1 MRTRFLT
8 LVILALA
15 IASAAWAQSNNTSQ
29 PATVTFKFSWNEA
42 HPSAYVVVVHN
53 DGEVDYDSQDTGLT
67 SPQVRNWPV
76 ESNAAQLSQTQ
87 DAQSQEPLR
96 KHFRASDMLLKNVF
110 SLADKTRHFAGDFEF
125 RKHAIAQSGIKTLV
139 YDSGTEHHYTS
150 YNWSENQAIQELT
163 SIFEGISNTIEA
175 ERKLEFDRRFEKL
188 ELDQDLGNLEKLS
201 NDGKLQEVQVIAPLL
216 RQLSAD
222 QTVLHIAQMRAEH
235 ILRKAG
241 LPVVPNS
248 SQ

>member
-1 MRTRFLT
+1 MSIRFSRFA
-8 LVILALA
+8 ILGFAVA
-15 IASAAWAQSNNTSQ
+15 TAACAQSNANSQ
-29 PATVTFKFSWNEA
+29 PAAVTFKFSWNDA
-42 HPSAYVVVVHN
+42 HPSTYMVVIHN

-67 SPQVRNWPV
+67 SPQQRNWPV

-87 DAQSQEPLR
+87 EAQSQDALHKR
-96 KHFRASDMLLKNVF
+96 FHASDGLLKNVF
-110 SLADKTRHFAGDFEF
+110 SLADKTHYFAGDFEF

-216 RQLSAD
+216 RQLSTD
-222 QTVLHIAQMRAEH
+222 QTVLHIAQVRAEH

-241 LPVVPNS
+241 LPVLPNS